1 MAFAQSKRPPSF
13 AYETRGGKICN
24 GIARGDVMSIAKL
37 TTTAAISLM
46 GVLVASQ
53 ASAQSAGADAE
64 IAALKQQLRLM
75 EQKLDKLQKQTAAN
89 TAAAATANAKADA
102 KVNVANAKA
111 AYPIKGPIAPSGA
124 VVTMPGN
131 RPTICTD
138 DGQNC
143 VAITSRVHFDAGGYN
158 YRPKTAATTPQ
169 RLDDGV
175 NLRRA
180 RIGVIGKFLSDWDY
194 ALIYDF
200 GGSSDGFASTA
211 SVGGAAVGFLPG
223 GALSG
228 VENAYLSYTGLK
240 PFGGKLAVEGGVMD
254 LPYTLDE
261 ASSSNNIPFMER
273 AASGVIAQNI
283 AAGDFRS
290 TAGARWYTDTFWAGA
305 YATGP
310 TTGAIHSAS
319 SINPPGTT
327 EQFGAFARAAGQIVS
342 GKDYSLHIGGDAQ
355 WLIRPP
361 HNLIAGTQTLTLND
375 RPELRIDPTTLI
387 STGAI
392 ADVSGAQVYSAE
404 AAATYGPLF
413 LQGEYF
419 WFNVDRNAFSP
430 LPSLKFQGG
439 YAEAAYVLTG
449 ETRRYNAGSA
459 SYGGIAPANPFSLSG
474 GGWGAW
480 EIAGR
485 FSTMDLNDQLARA
498 SGIAGG
504 RQNIYT
510 LALNWYVND
519 NVRFLFN
526 YLHGDVTKQI
536 SPTNFGDAGAKFDA
550 FAMRTQVAF

>member
-1 MAFAQSKRPPSF
+1 MSKAQ
-13 AYETRGGKICN
+13 
-24 GIARGDVMSIAKL
+24 L
-37 TTTAAISLM
+37 AAAATIGLI
-46 GVLVASQ
+46 GALVTSQ
-53 ASAQSAGADAE
+53 ARAQSAGADAE

-75 EQKLDKLQKQTAAN
+75 EQKLDKLQRQTTAN

-102 KVNVANAKA
+102 NVSVAGANA
-111 AYPIKGPIAPSGA
+111 AYPIKGPIAASGA
-124 VVTMPGN
+124 VVTMPNN

-143 VAITSRVHFDAGGYN
+143 IAITSRVHFDVGGYDYHPN
-158 YRPKTAATTPQ
+158 SAATVPQ

-175 NLRRA
+175 NVRRA

-200 GGSSDGFASTA
+200 GGASDGFDSTA
-211 SVGGAAVGFLPG
+211 SVGGATVGFLPG

-228 VENAYLSYTGLK
+228 IENAYLSYTGFK
-240 PFGGKLAVEGGVMD
+240 PFGGKLAIEGGVMD

-261 ASSSNNIPFMER
+261 ASSSNDIPFMER
-273 AASGVIAQNI
+273 AASGITATNI

-290 TAGARWYTDTFWAGA
+290 TFGARWYTDRFWAGA
-305 YATGP
+305 YVTGP

-327 EQFGAFARAAGQIVS
+327 EQYGTIARVAGQVLS
-342 GKDYSLHIGGDAQ
+342 GDNYSLHIGGDAE
-355 WLIRPP
+355 WLIQPP
-361 HNLIAGTQTLTLND
+361 HNLIANTQTLTLSD
-375 RPELRIDPTTLI
+375 RPELRIDPTTLV
-387 STGAI
+387 STAAI
-392 ADVSGAQVYSAE
+392 AGASGAQVYSAE
-404 AAATYGPLF
+404 AAGTYGPLF
-413 LQGEYF
+413 FQGEYF
-419 WFNVDRNAFSP
+419 WYNVDRNAFAP

-449 ETRRYNAGSA
+449 ESRRYNAGSA
-459 SYGGIAPANPFSLSG
+459 SYGGIAPANPFSLSS

-485 FSTMDLNDQLARA
+485 YSTIDLNDRLAFA
-498 SGIAGG
+498 NGVAGG
-504 RQNIYT
+504 RQTIYT
-510 LALNWYVND
+510 LALNWYVSR
-519 NVRFLFN
+519 NVRLMFD
-526 YLHGDVTKQI
+526 YLHGNVAKQI